1 MTSLQYESVVEISEA
16 ADGMVRIE
24 QDGVEVLDEYGVRG
38 EFIDRLVWTAVFGP
52 DEAKHESRWLIR
64 HIANASG
71 AWSASI
77 HNLYIAAGKGAY
89 SNATTP
95 AINVRSMAYDVSR
108 TIFQAAA
115 ETESRQVI
123 FELARSE
130 MGYTDQRPGEYASV
144 VLAAAI
150 KEGWRGPVFIQGDHY
165 QTSQSA
171 WDKDPGAELT
181 AVRSLALEAIEAG
194 YGNID
199 IDTSTLVNLSL
210 PTLKEQ
216 QRANY
221 VHTADLTEAIR
232 GVEPA
237 GVTISIGGEI
247 GEVGKTNSTIE
258 VLDAYMEGYLEELD
272 RREAATGKTLTGISK
287 ISVQTGTSH
296 GGSVLP
302 DGSIDDVSV
311 DFETLAKLSVVAKQ
325 HYGLGGAVQHGASTL
340 PEEAFGKFAA
350 ADAVEVHLATAFQNA
365 IYDSPH
371 FPKELLDRMYSYLDA
386 NHRDERKEGQT
397 DAQFYYNAR
406 KRALG
411 PFKHDL
417 WSLPGEA
424 KAGILDD
431 LQHRFVVIMREL
443 GVAERGEIVERYVTR
458 VDMPVSR
465 SDGSG
470 NLTNVDLGEEGE

>member
-1 MTSLQYESVVEISEA
+1 MSALKFDSIDEIKEA
-16 ADGMVRIE
+16 ADGILRIE
-24 QDGVEVLDEYGVRG
+24 QDGVEVIDESGVRG
-38 EFIDRLVWTAVFGP
+38 TFIDRLVWTAVFGP
-52 DEAKHESRWLIR
+52 DDAKHESRWLIR
-64 HIANASG
+64 HVANATG

-77 HNLYIAAGKGAY
+77 HDLYIASGKGAY

-95 AINVRSMAYDVSR
+95 AINVRGMAYDVSR

-115 ETESRQVI
+115 ETDSRQII

-130 MGYTDQRPGEYASV
+130 MGYTEQRPGEYASV

-165 QTSQSA
+165 QTSESA
-171 WDKDPGAELT
+171 WDKDSQAELD
-181 AVRSLALEAIEAG
+181 AVRNLALEAIEAG

-199 IDTSTLVNLSL
+199 IDTSTLVDLSL

-221 VHTADLTEAIR
+221 VHTTDLTEAIR
-232 GVEPA
+232 ASEPD

-258 VLDAYMEGYLEELD
+258 DLDAYMEGYLEELD
-272 RREAATGKTLTGISK
+272 RRETATGRKLTGISK

-296 GGSVLP
+296 GGTVLP

-311 DFETLAKLSVVAKQ
+311 DFETLANLSVAAKQ
-325 HYGLGGAVQHGASTL
+325 KYGLGGAVQHGASTL

-371 FPKELLDRMYSYLDA
+371 FPKELLDRMYAYLNA
-386 NHRDERKEGQT
+386 NHHDERKEGQT

-431 LQHRFVVIMREL
+431 LRDRYVSIMREL
-443 GVAERGEIVERYVTR
+443 GVAGRSEIVDRHVTR

-470 NLTNVDLGEEGE
+470 TLTNVDLGEEGE